1 MINYIKASYKKCTQI
16 KGQTGCM
23 YDIYIHD
30 GDGVRYVLGK
40 SGDRPL
46 IAFGINPSTATG
58 EKSDHTIS
66 RIKSYMFKYGF
77 DGFKMLNIYPARA
90 KDPDD
95 LPEVIDSDIHS
106 ANLEAIKQA
115 IDDGSGIL
123 CAWGELVLKRNYLTD
138 CMNDIAEI
146 IIKSKIPTYCLGLT
160 KTGHPY
166 HASVRRKTP
175 DELLRFDVESYLKNA
190 IGQ

>member
-95 LPEVIDSDIHS
+95 LPEVIDSDTIVPTLKPS
-106 ANLEAIKQA
+106 NRQLTTEA
-115 IDDGSGIL
+115 
-123 CAWGELVLKRNYLTD
+123 
-138 CMNDIAEI
+138 
-146 IIKSKIPTYCLGLT
+146 
-160 KTGHPY
+160 
-166 HASVRRKTP
+166 
-175 DELLRFDVESYLKNA
+175 ESYVHGANWY
-190 IGQ
+190 